1 MAIRD
6 NKDDWTKGDWE
17 NLYGPPHLLCQRGGP
32 VPHVMLV
39 GMVDMEEVFRR
50 LRPVFVKS
58 ERGIFK
64 ATDSYIDRG
73 RRNILIDALSI
84 EAGEQT
90 RFLVMVSQHEDG
102 LDVRLW
108 PGLEVEKSDGVKRVL
123 AETAKQLMEN
133 FPGLVVGETNL
144 KRFL

>member
-1 MAIRD
+1 M
-6 NKDDWTKGDWE
+6 GDWE
-17 NLYGPPHLLCQRGGP
+17 NLYGPPRLLDRRGGP
-32 VPHVMLV
+32 VPHVVLV

-50 LRPVFVKS
+50 LRPIFVKS
-58 ERGIFK
+58 ERGILK

-90 RFLVMVSQHEDG
+90 RFLLMISQQEDG
-102 LDVRLW
+102 LMVRLW
-108 PGLEVEKSDGVKRVL
+108 PGLEVERTEGVMRVL
-123 AETAKQLMEN
+123 AETAKQLMEV

-144 KRFL
+144 KKFM

>member
-1 MAIRD
+1 M
-6 NKDDWTKGDWE
+6 GDWG
-17 NLYGPPHLLCQRGGP
+17 NLYGPPRPLGQRGGP
-32 VPHVMLV
+32 IPHVMLV
-39 GMVDMEEVFRR
+39 GMVDMEEVFHR
-50 LRPVFVKS
+50 LKPVFVKS
-58 ERGIFK
+58 ERGILK